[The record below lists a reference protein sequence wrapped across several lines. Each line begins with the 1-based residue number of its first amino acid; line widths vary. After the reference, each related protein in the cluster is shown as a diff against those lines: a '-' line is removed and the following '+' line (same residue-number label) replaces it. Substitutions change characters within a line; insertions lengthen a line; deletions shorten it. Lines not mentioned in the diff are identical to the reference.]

1 MKRRA
6 FTLMEMMIVLAIIG
20 LVFAGSVVGMR
31 ALSEEAV
38 LKKPWDRLRPMAKQ
52 AWMRALS
59 EQRAWQIRFYRDRFV
74 LEPRQAIN
82 EDDKKL
88 LAAADAKEGR
98 GSGVETVALD
108 AESGFLVEIRRWG
121 QRDWVKLERDM
132 SVAWVFEQSGLLE
145 PLSVRFSTETGT
157 IGGQFDPL
165 TASLEKEF
173 FDRESE

>member
-31 ALSEEAV
+31 GLSDEAI

-52 AWMRALS
+52 AWKRALS
-59 EQRAWQIRFYRDRFV
+59 EQRAWQIRFYPNKFV

-82 EDDKKL
+82 EQDRKL
-88 LAAADAKEGR
+88 LAAADAQQGR
-98 GSGVETVALD
+98 GSGVETVELD
-108 AESGFLVEIRRWG
+108 PAAGFVVEIRRWG
-121 QRDWVKLERDM
+121 QRDWVKLEKDM

-173 FDRESE
+173 YDRETE